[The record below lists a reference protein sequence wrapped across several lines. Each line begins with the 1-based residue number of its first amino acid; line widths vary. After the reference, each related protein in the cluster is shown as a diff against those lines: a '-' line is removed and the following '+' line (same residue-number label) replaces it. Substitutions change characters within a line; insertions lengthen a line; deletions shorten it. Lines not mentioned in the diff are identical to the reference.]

1 MRSCL
6 SYETC
11 SLCLSVK
18 VTDGFCLV
26 GVTVAWGGLC
36 EGSFG
41 IGVRDLKMP
50 GKCCGGCYM
59 YCGFIGERPGG
70 NCYVLS

>member
-11 SLCLSVK
+11 SFYLSVK
-18 VTDGFCLV
+18 VTDGFCLI

-36 EGSFG
+36 EEGFG
-41 IGVRDLKMP
+41 IGVRDLKVP
-50 GKCCGGCYM
+50 GK
-59 YCGFIGERPGG
+59 
-70 NCYVLS
+70 S